1 MNSWVRKYAKLKKI
15 KAIGVYKN
23 TLLTCV
29 VVAANDDGLGTD
41 RTGS

>member
-29 VVAANDDGLGTD
+29 VAANDDGRGTD